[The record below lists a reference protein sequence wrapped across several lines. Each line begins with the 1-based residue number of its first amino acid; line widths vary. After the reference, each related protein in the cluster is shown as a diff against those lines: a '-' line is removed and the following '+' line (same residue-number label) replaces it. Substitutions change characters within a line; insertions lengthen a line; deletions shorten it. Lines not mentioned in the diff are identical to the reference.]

1 MVTSASSDRQ
11 GTVLPDTNPT
21 VPDHPSYFYA
31 KTGLLVEPVPV
42 PQAHLDRNQ
51 WMEHLAPDVLP
62 DVLPFT
68 DSRTGLTWNEDKPLG
83 ELLYH
88 DSNECIRAPTDA
100 QRVEDLRADPDYRE
114 AFQALGGN
122 SGLAVDRILPSAQ
135 ACYDP
140 STGQLVASGSYVGTW
155 DFADPDIAGQSYAH
169 WVMDMAPDHRADNYT
184 PAPLAVPPAAPDV
197 RTTPFEH
204 TLSPLETA
212 PSSNSDAGSGSGSG
226 STSSSAGSSD
236 SGSSE

>member
-1 MVTSASSDRQ
+1 MVTSVSLDRK
-11 GTVLPDTNPT
+11 GMVLPDTIPT
-21 VPDHPSYFYA
+21 VPDHPSYFCA
-31 KTGLLVEPVPV
+31 KTGLLVEPASV

-51 WMEHLAPDVLP
+51 WMERLAPDVLP

-68 DSRTGLTWNEDKPLG
+68 DARTGLKWNEDKPLG

-88 DSNECIRAPTDA
+88 NSNECIRAPIDA

-114 AFQALGGN
+114 AFQALAGTT
-122 SGLAVDRILPSAQ
+122 GLAVDQVLPSAQ

-184 PAPLAVPPAAPDV
+184 PVPLAVPPAVPDV
-197 RTTPFEH
+197 PATPFEH
-204 TLSPLETA
+204 IQSPLETA
-212 PSSNSDAGSGSGSG
+212 PSSNSDAGPG
-226 STSSSAGSSD
+226 STSSSTGSSD
-236 SGSSE
+236 SGSCE